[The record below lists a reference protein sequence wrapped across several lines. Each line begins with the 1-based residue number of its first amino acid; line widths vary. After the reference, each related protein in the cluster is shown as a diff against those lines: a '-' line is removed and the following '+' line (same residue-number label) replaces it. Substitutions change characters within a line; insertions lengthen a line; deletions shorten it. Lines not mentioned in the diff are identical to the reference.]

1 MSIVTFCNSS
11 IEQTGKTMS
20 IAAIATYMAIEHNY
34 RILVIS
40 TTNRE
45 DAFRD
50 CFWQEKKK
58 RRNLGIFGPNANV
71 AIENGVEGL
80 ARIVRS
86 NKITPSIITN
96 YTKVVF
102 KDRLEILLGC
112 KETPTDG
119 LEIESMYPDII
130 KSANQYYD
138 LVFIDLDNNVD
149 DETKNTIIR
158 DSDIVVINMSQK
170 MKSINRYMELK
181 DQDQTVNSLKSLLLI
196 GRYDRSSKY
205 NSKNMEIFD
214 LTTPDEI
221 DKLMKEAR
229 IVITHGGVGSILN
242 ALKYNKPVI
251 AAARLSKYKE
261 HTNDHQKQIIGEF
274 VKDGYLIE
282 LDDFNKLDEVL
293 KEASTFKP
301 KKYKSNNKKFVN
313 NITKYI
319 ENDNHISWYNRFRY
333 VVNILFLVILIGI
346 VILIVS

>member
-1 MSIVTFCNSS
+1 M
-11 IEQTGKTMS
+11 
-20 IAAIATYMAIEHNY
+20 
-34 RILVIS
+34 ILVTLGTQDKSFVRLLKSID
-40 TTNRE
+40 RE
-45 DAFRD
+45 I
-50 CFWQEKKK
+50 KKGNIK
-58 RRNLGIFGPNANV
+58 
-71 AIENGVEGL
+71 E
-80 ARIVRS
+80 
-86 NKITPSIITN
+86 
-96 YTKVVF
+96 KVVVQA
-102 KDRLEILLGC
+102 GY
-112 KETPTDG
+112 T
-119 LEIESMYPDII
+119 
-130 KSANQYYD
+130 
-138 LVFIDLDNNVD
+138 
-149 DETKNTIIR
+149 
-158 DSDIVVINMSQK
+158 
-170 MKSINRYMELK
+170 
-181 DQDQTVNSLKSLLLI
+181 
-196 GRYDRSSKY
+196 KY

-293 KEASTFKP
+293 KKASTFKP

>member
-1 MSIVTFCNSS
+1 M
-11 IEQTGKTMS
+11 
-20 IAAIATYMAIEHNY
+20 
-34 RILVIS
+34 ILVTLGTQDKSFVRLLKAID
-40 TTNRE
+40 RE
-45 DAFRD
+45 I
-50 CFWQEKKK
+50 KKGNIK
-58 RRNLGIFGPNANV
+58 
-71 AIENGVEGL
+71 E
-80 ARIVRS
+80 
-86 NKITPSIITN
+86 
-96 YTKVVF
+96 KVVVQA
-102 KDRLEILLGC
+102 GY
-112 KETPTDG
+112 T
-119 LEIESMYPDII
+119 
-130 KSANQYYD
+130 
-138 LVFIDLDNNVD
+138 
-149 DETKNTIIR
+149 
-158 DSDIVVINMSQK
+158 
-170 MKSINRYMELK
+170 
-181 DQDQTVNSLKSLLLI
+181 
-196 GRYDRSSKY
+196 KY

-274 VKDGYLIE
+274 VKDGY
-282 LDDFNKLDEVL
+282 FNKLDEVL